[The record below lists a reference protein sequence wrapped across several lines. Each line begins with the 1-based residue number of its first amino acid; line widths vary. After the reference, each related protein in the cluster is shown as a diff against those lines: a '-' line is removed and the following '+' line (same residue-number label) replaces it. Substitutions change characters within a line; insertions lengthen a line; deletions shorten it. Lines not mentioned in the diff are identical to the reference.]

1 MKIKGNTVGTTVPRA
16 NWNQTDPQKAD
27 YIKGKEDVDAAIKK
41 AQDAVDAHGKDK
53 ANPHGVTAEQI
64 GARPDTWMPTA
75 EQVGA
80 RPDTWMPT
88 APDVGA
94 VTETQVANMIN
105 NALGV
110 IENGTY

>member
-1 MKIKGNTVGTTVPRA
+1 MKIRGNIVGVTALQTDL
-16 NWNQTDPQKAD
+16 NQTDSG
-27 YIKGKEDVDAAIKK
+27 KGDFLRGREAIL
-41 AQDAVDAHGKDK
+41 AHHESR
-53 ANPHGVTAEQI
+53 ANPHGVTAAQV

-80 RPDTWMPT
+80 
-88 APDVGA
+88 
-94 VTETQVANMIN
+94 VTEVQVTELIN